1 MAEHI
6 PRERGGVLK
15 TNKTKR
21 TEKSPDMS
29 GQIMINGVNGNGARL
44 EVYNAVGQKL
54 FSGNLTGSNTPLNTK
69 FAAGTYLVKLSSN
82 GYSVTKK
89 LIID

>member
-29 GQIMINGVNGNGARL
+29 GQIMINGETHIIIAWKKITPFGELLSLSIPLPRVEQTYPKEIAPKKSTFL
-44 EVYNAVGQKL
+44 EDGDVP
-54 FSGNLTGSNTPLNTK
+54 F
-69 FAAGTYLVKLSSN
+69 
-82 GYSVTKK
+82 
-89 LIID
+89 